1 MTCNFILSFFQRYDL
16 IIIYW
21 LEKVLYLWFCIKL
34 TMCMFYFLISKGDGS
49 FCFLFCYR
57 PIEIPP
63 QQPCHGLLSHHRQP
77 IVLADGQV
85 TRWSPMGEEAHGVA
99 FLLGG
104 GRWSISALAGIGR
117 HGQGR
122 DVPVGNRPCIAG
134 IPCGGRQAHALSCR
148 PWYNSHWH
156 RCHKAGQYIMKSVR
170 SVFALYLTDFTVA

>member
-1 MTCNFILSFFQRYDL
+1 
-16 IIIYW
+16 
-21 LEKVLYLWFCIKL
+21 
-34 TMCMFYFLISKGDGS
+34 MFYFLISKGDGS

-104 GRWSISALAGIGR
+104 VVDQSPLLQGLVDMGGVETFQWVTGLVLLEYLAEEGKLTLFLV
-117 HGQGR
+117 GR
-122 DVPVGNRPCIAG
+122 DIIAIGIDVTKQGNI
-134 IPCGGRQAHALSCR
+134 
-148 PWYNSHWH
+148 
-156 RCHKAGQYIMKSVR
+156 
-170 SVFALYLTDFTVA
+170 

>member
-1 MTCNFILSFFQRYDL
+1 
-16 IIIYW
+16 
-21 LEKVLYLWFCIKL
+21 
-34 TMCMFYFLISKGDGS
+34 MFYFLISKGDGS

-104 GRWSISALAGIGR
+104 VVDQSQLLPGLVDMGGVETFQWVTGLVLLEYLAEEGKLTLFLV
-117 HGQGR
+117 GR
-122 DVPVGNRPCIAG
+122 DIIAIGIDVTKQGNI
-134 IPCGGRQAHALSCR
+134 
-148 PWYNSHWH
+148 
-156 RCHKAGQYIMKSVR
+156 
-170 SVFALYLTDFTVA
+170 